1 MPKNNEKGSWLE
13 KGPVPALILVLV
25 CTACVALLA
34 LTASVTAEARADQAQ
49 RLANA
54 NKLALFPKADTFPSE
69 KLEAAGQGIEGSQVL
84 DFTGTYP
91 QVTDLF
97 AARAGDELLGII
109 ISLSSKGYGGPLP
122 VMVGFDPSGRILGLV
137 ADAKGETAG
146 LGQKVADPPFTGQFA
161 GRDINDRLEDI
172 DGVASA
178 TISSD
183 SVVRSVRQAQEIF
196 RALFPKGGQQD
207 G

>member
-1 MPKNNEKGSWLE
+1 MPKNKEKGSWLE

-25 CTACVALLA
+25 CAVCVSLLA
-34 LTASVTAEARADQAQ
+34 LTASVTAEARADQAE

-54 NKLALFPKADTFPSE
+54 NKLALFPEASSFPSE

-84 DFTGTYP
+84 DLTKTHP
-91 QVTDLF
+91 QVTDLLV
-97 AARAGDELLGII
+97 ARAGDELQGMI

-122 VMVGFDPSGRILGLV
+122 VMVGFDLSGRILGLV
-137 ADAKGETAG
+137 VDAKGETAG
-146 LGQKVADPPFTGQFA
+146 LGQKVADSPFTGQFA
-161 GRDINDRLEDI
+161 GRDVMDPLEDI

-183 SVVRSVRQAQEIF
+183 SVVRSVREAQEVF
-196 RALFPKGGQQD
+196 RTLFPKGGQQD